1 MRDRQIVLKHKRVDK
16 VKAIA
21 MVQGGMSKT
30 AVAKEFGV
38 TRHAIGKLIQR
49 TQDNKTTLDQYRD
62 SKPEIFEQIQAELL
76 SAVSADDCKQAQSL
90 VTSAAIL
97 QDKIQV
103 MRGQAN
109 NIMGIADLRSL
120 TQLLDVTPSID
131 DSIDDAITS

>member
-1 MRDRQIVLKHKRVDK
+1 MRDRQTLLKHKRVDK
-16 VKAIA
+16 IKAIA

-30 AVAKEFGV
+30 DVAREFGV

-49 TQDNKTTLDQYRD
+49 TQDNKTALDQYRD

-76 SAVSADDCKQAQSL
+76 SAVSTDNCKEAQSL

-109 NIMGIADLRSL
+109 NIVGIQDLRSL
-120 TQLLDVTPSID
+120 TQLIDISPSID
-131 DSIDDAITS
+131 NSIDDAVTS